1 MRLLRETDAS
11 LLWAVGAIVLL
22 GITMIYSA
30 SSGAVEWKKQA
41 LYAVLAGGA
50 LVAVIHIPNRML
62 YALAYPFYLISLVS
76 LVIVLFWGSGED
88 SSSWLTMGPLSMQPS
103 EFAKIATILTL
114 AHYLGDRTVE
124 QINHYKTLIGTL
136 VIALPPMAL
145 IVDQPDL
152 GTALTLAAIL
162 LPMLYWA
169 GMNPLYLFV
178 IVAPLLSV
186 VCSFEPLWQGAAP
199 FVFAAFVLLC
209 SLALHLFFARLWVT
223 LSMLGVNLGAG
234 LATVYLWEHML
245 HGYQKDRILTFL
257 DPERDPLGAGYH
269 ILQSKIALGSGG
281 MFGKGFLEGTQSHL
295 NFLPEKQTDF
305 IFTMLAE
312 ELGMVGCLALL
323 GLYTLTLLI
332 AFAIAMRSQSLFG
345 RMLAMGVATIFFLY
359 VFINVAMVTGLIPVV
374 GVPLPLVSYGGT
386 AMLTMMIGMGLL
398 MGVDI
403 HRDLRLG
410 RHGEAITS

>member
-88 SSSWLTMGPLSMQPS
+88 SSRWLTMGPFSMQPS

-257 DPERDPLGAGYH
+257 DPERDRLGAGWN
-269 ILQSKIALGSGG
+269 IIQSKIAIGSGG
-281 MFGKGFLEGTQSHL
+281 LTGKGYLEGSQTKFE
-295 NFLPEKQTDF
+295 FLPASHTDF
-305 IFTMLAE
+305 IFSVIGE
-312 ELGMVGCLALL
+312 ELGFAGTVLVLALFAFVL
-323 GLYTLTLLI
+323 WRALHIAAGVTNRFYSLMAIGLVSLI
-332 AFAIAMRSQSLFG
+332 TFHVFVNIGMTI
-345 RMLAMGVATIFFLY
+345 GV
-359 VFINVAMVTGLIPVV
+359 MPVTGI
-374 GVPLPLVSYGGT
+374 PLPFISYGGSALLTNCT
-386 AMLTMMIGMGLL
+386 AIGLL
-398 MGVDI
+398 L
-403 HRDLRLG
+403 HAHTY
-410 RHGEAITS
+410 RHE